1 MSFPRYSAYKDSG
14 VEWLGEVP
22 QGWGVWK
29 LSHFAPI
36 ITCGVA
42 ATPEYLDDGVIFLS
56 AQNIKRRKIN
66 LEVGHKY
73 ISQDKHDELTKNRS
87 PIKGDIL
94 LSRVGTIGEVCIVD
108 VDYPFSIFVSLTHI
122 RLDQKIC
129 INSFFV
135 YVTQSA
141 YVKALHTAVT
151 LVGGGVGNLNVNDL
165 REYQIILPP
174 LPEQTTIAAFLD
186 CETAKIDNLINE
198 QKKLIELLKEKRQAV
213 ISTAVTKGLNPH
225 APMKD
230 SGVEWLGEVPEH
242 WEVFPLKNMCEL
254 IKDGTHLPPPRVADG
269 IPLLSVRNISNNGFF
284 CLREDDSL
292 ISIADYNDLCRS
304 FTPQKNDIILAIV
317 GATLGKTA
325 VIPDGLGC
333 FQIQRSVAIFR
344 TLDFIK
350 HSWLYFS
357 FVNDQFQKL
366 LWQYASFSAQP
377 GIYLGTLT
385 NFKLAFPDIS
395 EQTAI
400 LAFLDQET
408 AKIDNLIQQAQKA
421 TTLLQERRT
430 ALISAAVT
438 GKIDVRGFVKTV
450 AEQVNV

>member
-1 MSFPRYSAYKDSG
+1 MSFPRYAAYKDSG

-22 QGWGVWK
+22 QGWVAK
-29 LSHFAPI
+29 RLQDVSSHQKYSFVDGPF
-36 ITCGVA
+36 GSDLKNE
-42 ATPEYLDDGVIFLS
+42 EYTDDGVPLIQLNNIYNSKHVLNATRFISEEKANSLIRHNAFPNDIVIAKMADPVARAAMVLEAYPRYVIVADCIRLAVNKNQYSVPFLVYTINCPFFRAS
-56 AQNIKRRKIN
+56 AEVLSSGITRQRIN
-66 LEVGHKY
+66 LG
-73 ISQDKHDELTKNRS
+73 S
-87 PIKGDIL
+87 IKKIQFACPS
-94 LSRVGTIGEVCIVD
+94 LS
-108 VDYPFSIFVSLTHI
+108 
-122 RLDQKIC
+122 
-129 INSFFV
+129 
-135 YVTQSA
+135 
-141 YVKALHTAVT
+141 
-151 LVGGGVGNLNVNDL
+151 
-165 REYQIILPP
+165 
-174 LPEQTTIAAFLD
+174 EQTTIAAFLD

-242 WEVFPLKNMCEL
+242 WGVFPLKNMCEL

-377 GIYLGTLT
+377 GIYLGALT

-438 GKIDVRGFVKTV
+438 GKIDVRGFV
-450 AEQVNV
+450 